1 MNQPRLRQFSTIYLA
16 SDHAG
21 FALKE
26 EVKAWL
32 LAENFVV
39 IDGGAESFDGEDD
52 FTDYVIPVVRA
63 MVDDHVAEAAAIV
76 FGGSGQGEAMA
87 ANRIRGA
94 RAIVYYGGEKRIPGL
109 GREHNHA
116 NVLSVG
122 ARFVST
128 DEAKWAIWEW
138 LHTEPLHDP
147 KYNRRNQAL
156 DE

>member
-1 MNQPRLRQFSTIYLA
+1 MGNTPNRQFSTVYLA

-21 FALKE
+21 FVLKE
-26 EVKAWL
+26 AVKAWL

-52 FTDYVIPVVRA
+52 FPDFVIPTVRA
-63 MVDDHVAEAAAIV
+63 MVDDPQSDAAAII

-94 RAIVYYGGEKRIPGL
+94 RAVVYYGGERGIPAL
-109 GREHNHA
+109 GRQHNHA
-116 NVLSVG
+116 NVLSIG
-122 ARFVST
+122 ARFVSD

-147 KYNRRNQAL
+147 KYQRRNHAL
-156 DE
+156 DL